1 MRLLSFVCCFGWDCF
16 RVRSSLFRFD
26 FDFDR
31 CCQAIE
37 DYISSKYPDCAFA
50 RDDLKS
56 AMQMCIRANLIQPV
70 NKYKTKFKLAPKPE
84 AAIRSRSVEGV
95 ALVHSCS
102 DLLKMADTGCEQ
114 RGQIA
119 SKPQPPTVAYDWA
132 FDMGAKASSILA
144 TENFVYAGDESGLVV
159 KLARKDGKQLLQ
171 SRLSAGV
178 KCMVVDD
185 EFVFA
190 GTNDGCVYD
199 LSLFE
204 RPRLVAK
211 VEDVSQFLWLDVY
224 KGKMA
229 ASDSKGQ
236 VAMLD
241 YEGETIWKRRSS
253 GNGGYMVRID
263 DTGAWHSRAYTSA
276 WLTIAFASFSA
287 ASPTTN

>member
-1 MRLLSFVCCFGWDCF
+1 M
-16 RVRSSLFRFD
+16 FRFD
-26 FDFDR
+26 FDFDHFF
-31 CCQAIE
+31 QAIE
-37 DYISSKYPDCAFA
+37 DYIIRKYPDCIFT
-50 RDDLKS
+50 RDNLKS

-84 AAIRSRSVEGV
+84 AAIRSRSAEGV

-102 DLLKMADTGCEQ
+102 DLLKMPDARCEQ
-114 RGQIA
+114 RGQVA
-119 SKPQPPTVAYDWA
+119 LEPQHPTVAYDWA
-132 FDMGAKASSILA
+132 FDMGTKASSILA

-185 EFVFA
+185 KFVFA

-199 LSLFE
+199 LGLFE

-211 VEDVSQFLWLDVY
+211 VEDVSQYLWLDVH

-253 GNGGYMVRID
+253 GNEGWMVRID
-263 DTGAWHSRAYTSA
+263 DTGAWHGRTYTSA
-276 WLTIAFASFSA
+276 IANKSFCFST
-287 ASPTTN
+287 ASPVIN